1 VACLGLCHQGALI
14 QTLRFTVFHRAAL
27 LVRPG
32 GALRL
37 RLAANDATRQ
47 TYTRIRDALADVA

>member
-1 VACLGLCHQGALI
+1 VLPLLQTI
-14 QTLRFTVFHRAAL
+14 QTLRFTVFHRAAQ

-37 RLAANDATRQ
+37 RLAG
-47 TYTRIRDALADVA
+47 